1 MFTGKIKELIETIRV
16 RHGLMVVGSAQTGKT
31 VLIKTLARALGQL
44 FDEGE
49 AGDIPKD
56 FQNKKV

>member
-31 VLIKTLARALGQL
+31 VLIKTLARALG
-44 FDEGE
+44 
-49 AGDIPKD
+49 
-56 FQNKKV
+56 